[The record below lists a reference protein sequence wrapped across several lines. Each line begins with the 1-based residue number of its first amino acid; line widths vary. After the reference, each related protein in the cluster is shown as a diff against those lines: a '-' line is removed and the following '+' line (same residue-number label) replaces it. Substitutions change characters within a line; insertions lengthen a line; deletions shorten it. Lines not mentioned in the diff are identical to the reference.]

1 MAITTTWSIDQLEY
15 DPSDGFVKNAYWILK
30 GKNGD
35 TLIHDRGGS
44 AWFAK
49 PASLPSD
56 FIAYESLNEAT
67 VLGWV
72 KAQIGTELCAE
83 WERDV
88 SYTTAVGKPW

>member
-15 DPSDGFVKNAYWILK
+15 DPSDGFVKNAYWILE

-56 FIAYESLNEAT
+56 FIPYASLDEAT

-72 KAQIGTELCAE
+72 KAQIGAELCE
-83 WERDV
+83 QWERDV
-88 SYTTAVGKPW
+88 SYVTVEGKPF